1 MGAIGRASS
10 ALTFLWSSAQAHP
23 KKAAFGAGLIL
34 PLAFPLLIFGTLAS
48 EAILQDSDFMPHFL
62 LLISA
67 GLVLLV
73 ISPLATLYALRF
85 ALEER

>member
-34 PLAFPLLIFGTLAS
+34 PLAFAPFSATG
-48 EAILQDSDFMPHFL
+48 IL
-62 LLISA
+62 
-67 GLVLLV
+67 
-73 ISPLATLYALRF
+73 YRLRRF
-85 ALEER
+85 SGAVGAC